1 MLKDRR
7 QLENELTKY
16 LVGIDKTKIVNR
28 KLQQQWYTQLSGEY
42 NIPMVDSSDYLSLRK
57 DLSGAKSLETSTVK
71 MLYDELENH
80 SGVCQDIID
89 KYTFNMNT
97 LKRWVIMYED
107 YLHDC

>member
-42 NIPMVDSSDYLSLRK
+42 N
-57 DLSGAKSLETSTVK
+57 
-71 MLYDELENH
+71 N
-80 SGVCQDIID
+80 
-89 KYTFNMNT
+89 TFNMNT